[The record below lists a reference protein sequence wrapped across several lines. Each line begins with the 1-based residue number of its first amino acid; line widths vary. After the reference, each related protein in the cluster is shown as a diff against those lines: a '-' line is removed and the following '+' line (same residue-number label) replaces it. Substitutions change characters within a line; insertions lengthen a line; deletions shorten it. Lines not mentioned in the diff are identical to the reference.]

1 MEEILRGYESFE
13 SISLEITKMVSD
25 MNELFEMYF
34 DLTILQKVSTYYSTE
49 SAQDFIMQ
57 KFGLEADA
65 ATQQANTSK
74 AEDPT
79 TGGNVTG
86 KDPNKDGKNKAATG
100 SGIWKRLGG

>member
-49 SAQDFIMQ
+49 VWIRS
-57 KFGLEADA
+57 
-65 ATQQANTSK
+65 
-74 AEDPT
+74 
-79 TGGNVTG
+79 
-86 KDPNKDGKNKAATG
+86 
-100 SGIWKRLGG
+100 